1 MVCVF
6 RWINHKTV
14 MVFDNHDCSFEP
26 SILQSL
32 NPLVCIK
39 VCRIKVLR
47 IFSTVPPLR
56 VGVSVHSIV
65 DEGCQFFLVVVQL
78 GLTWQW
84 SIVSNFCFFVFWIHY
99 WSYRSYWF
107 WIFNFFVFKNNLVHS
122 FMLDCCFL
130 ACIDCTVACNFFGL
144 ESVNKGNFIFFT
156 FIIVHSCSCQFLIC
170 TFQAVTNVEGTFID
184 FINNLDDASSC
195 RSLAHNA
202 IIISPSIFQLLVDSF
217 SVN

>member
-1 MVCVF
+1 
-6 RWINHKTV
+6 
-14 MVFDNHDCSFEP
+14 MVFYNHYCSFES

-39 VCRIKVLR
+39 VSWVKVLR

-56 VGVSVHSIV
+56 VGIRIHTIM

-78 GLTWQW
+78 SLAWKW
-84 SIVSNFCFFVFWIHY
+84 SVVSNFCFFVFGINH

-130 ACIDCTVACNFFGL
+130 AFIDCTISCNFFGL
-144 ESVNKGNFIFFT
+144 ESMNKGNFVFFT
-156 FIIVHSCSCQFLIC
+156 IVI
-170 TFQAVTNVEGTFID
+170 VN
-184 FINNLDDASSC
+184 SC
-195 RSLAHNA
+195 RR
-202 IIISPSIFQLLVDSF
+202 
-217 SVN
+217 

>member
-14 MVFDNHDCSFEP
+14 VVFDNHDCSFEP

-39 VCRIKVLR
+39 VCWIKVLR
-47 IFSTVPPLR
+47 IFSTVTPLR
-56 VGVSVHSIV
+56 VSVGIHTIV
-65 DEGCQFFLVVVQL
+65 DEGSQFFFMVVQL

-99 WSYRSYWF
+99 WSCRSYWF
-107 WIFNFFVFKNNLVHS
+107 WIFNFFVFKNNLVHP

-156 FIIVHSCSCQFLIC
+156 IVIIHSCSC
-170 TFQAVTNVEGTFID
+170 
-184 FINNLDDASSC
+184 
-195 RSLAHNA
+195 
-202 IIISPSIFQLLVDSF
+202 
-217 SVN
+217 

>member
-1 MVCVF
+1 MVCIF

-14 MVFDNHDCSFEP
+14 VVFDNHDCSFEP

-32 NPLVCIK
+32 NPLVCVK
-39 VCRIKVLR
+39 VSGVKVLR

-56 VGVSVHSIV
+56 VGVGIHSIV
-65 DEGCQFFLVVVQL
+65 DEGSQFFLVVVQL
-78 GLTWQW
+78 SLAWKW
-84 SIVSNFCFFVFWIHY
+84 SIISNFCFFVFWVHY
-99 WSYRSYWF
+99 WSCRSYWF

-130 ACIDCTVACNFFGL
+130 ACIYCTVACNFFSL

-156 FIIVHSCSCQFLIC
+156 IVIIHSCSCQFLVC
-170 TFQAVTNVEGTFID
+170 TFQTIMNVKGTFID
-184 FINNLDDASSC
+184 LINHLDNTSSC

-202 IIISPSIFQLLVDSF
+202 IIIFPSIF
-217 SVN
+217 